1 MANLEYDFILAGA
14 GASGLALAYF
24 LPPKARI
31 LLVDQAKKTKNDRTW
46 CFWESAPNPFDHLVF
61 RRWEQIFFHGTL
73 GSSQLN
79 IAPYQ
84 YKMIRGID
92 YYNFMYQE
100 LATRPNLHFVYG
112 NIQHF
117 ESDPTEARVV
127 VDSTT
132 YRAPWGFNSALRPTL
147 PTGGGYHSLL
157 QHFKGYLVQT
167 AEDVFDPQA
176 ATFMDFRVAQTG
188 ETRFVYVLP
197 FDSRTALVEYTL
209 FSSALLPDREYDR
222 ALEDYLARYLNLSQ
236 YSILETE
243 FGVIPMTDAPFDRLH
258 SPRIMNLGIAGGRAK
273 ASTGYAFRRILE
285 QTQAIASSLQHT
297 GSPLYPIPSFDR
309 HAWQDAIML
318 RVLSEKRQ
326 GGAEFFS
333 QLFAKNTAPD
343 VLKFLDEKSTVP
355 EELRLM
361 ASVDIPIFTRSA
373 LELMFYRARRSLRR
387 MAPMTTR

>member
-24 LPPKARI
+24 LPPEARI

-46 CFWESAPNPFDHLVF
+46 CFWESAPNPLDHLVF
-61 RRWEQIFFHGTL
+61 RRWESIFFHGTL
-73 GSSQLN
+73 GSSQFN

-92 YYNFMYQE
+92 FYNFMYQE
-100 LATRPNLHFVYG
+100 LAKRPNVHFLYG
-112 NIQHF
+112 QISQL
-117 ESDPTEARVV
+117 ESDHTEARVR
-127 VDSTT
+127 VDGTT
-132 YRAPWGFNSALRPTL
+132 HSAPWGFNSALRPTT
-147 PTGGGYHSLL
+147 PEGYHNLL
-157 QHFKGYLVQT
+157 QHFKGYLVQS
-167 AEDVFDPQA
+167 AEAAFDPKA
-176 ATFMDFRVAQTG
+176 ATFMDFRVEQDG

-197 FDSRTALVEYTL
+197 LDTRTALVEYTL
-209 FSSALLPDREYDR
+209 FSSALLPDHEYDH
-222 ALEDYLARYLNLSQ
+222 ALKDYLARFLGLSQ
-236 YSILETE
+236 YTILETE
-243 FGVIPMTDAPFDRLH
+243 FGIIPMTDAPFDRLH

-285 QTQAIASSLQHT
+285 QTKAVASSLQQRGT
-297 GSPLYPIPSFDR
+297 PLYPIPSFDR

-326 GGAEFFS
+326 GGAEFFG
-333 QLFAKNTAPD
+333 QLFAKNAAPD
-343 VLKFLDEKSTVP
+343 VLKFLDEQSTIP

-387 MAPMTTR
+387 MAPITTR